1 MLKKHKS
8 ITKRPMKTPTNNIY
22 KRYYAVFHG
31 DQPRSRWNHAHGN
44 HKVSTGE
51 SFATFYNS
59 PKFSAIAVD
68 LGQGFSVAGTETP
81 VKSYAEK
88 DVLAIYAVLQAVG
101 FNNDE
106 VSHIIDEHM
115 KKLTQPQ

>member
-1 MLKKHKS
+1 MRELKELKKQLKH
-8 ITKRPMKTPTNNIY
+8 KTPTNNIY
-22 KRYYAVFHG
+22 KRYYAVFRG
-31 DQPRSRWNHAHGN
+31 NQPRSRWNYAHGN
-44 HKVSTGE
+44 HNITTGE

-81 VKSYAEK
+81 IKSYAEK

-106 VSHIIDEHM
+106 VSHIIDDHM
-115 KKLTQPQ
+115 KKLKS

>member
-1 MLKKHKS
+1 MSKKHKS

-44 HKVSTGE
+44 HKILTGE

-68 LGQGFSVAGTETP
+68 LGQGFSVAGTGTP

-88 DVLAIYAVLQAVG
+88 MSLPFMQYYKLS
-101 FNNDE
+101 
-106 VSHIIDEHM
+106 VSMMM
-115 KKLTQPQ
+115 KSATSLMNI